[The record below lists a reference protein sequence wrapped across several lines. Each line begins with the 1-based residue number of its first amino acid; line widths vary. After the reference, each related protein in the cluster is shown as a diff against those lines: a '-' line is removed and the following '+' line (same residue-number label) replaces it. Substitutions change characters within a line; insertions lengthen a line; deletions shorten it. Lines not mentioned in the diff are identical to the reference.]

1 MIMDNMFDLA
11 EEDEMLFNQPWVKV
25 TKKKKQS

>member
-11 EEDEMLFNQPWVKV
+11 KEDEVPSSQPWAKV